1 MLGTDALLSTPSTF
15 SFENGE
21 TITGLSENTT
31 YYWQIVTHNC
41 FGSTSSSIWSFTT
54 GTTASVNDYDSKL
67 FTVFPNP
74 VVDILSIEGNAPI
87 DNIEVINQ
95 LGQSVITFERSSII
109 NNTINLNKLNTG
121 IYFIR
126 LKSNDT
132 IETLQIIKQ

>member
-1 MLGTDALLSTPSTF
+1 MC
-15 SFENGE
+15 
-21 TITGLSENTT
+21 IR
-31 YYWQIVTHNC
+31 
-41 FGSTSSSIWSFTT
+41 
-54 GTTASVNDYDSKL
+54 DS
-67 FTVFPNP
+67 P

-121 IYFIR
+121 IYFVR
-126 LKSNDT
+126 FKSNDT